1 MDLNND
7 LEDTRGETLME
18 TQVKNIL
25 CEEKTAKDISIAIY
39 KAFPREL
46 AEVKITLEQYNKAIK
61 SNVIARFDYFNFE
74 ELDEKMKKIEEIDEM
89 IRYMANGVK
98 LVADDISYEKNNINK
113 ISEEWI
119 KEINEAGE
127 FNTDKIEVV
136 GKGIN
141 RLKSRVKNIEK
152 SKTNIFSLTNIL
164 LVAVAGT
171 TAINTY
177 HLFFKGQV

>member
-1 MDLNND
+1 MDLDN
-7 LEDTRGETLME
+7 LEDTRQSSLIDN
-18 TQVKNIL
+18 QAKNIL
-25 CEEKTAKDISIAIY
+25 CEAKIKKAVSDAIY
-39 KAFPREL
+39 KIFPKDL
-46 AEVKITLEQYNKAIK
+46 KEVKDLLAQYNTAIK
-61 SNVIARFDYFNFE
+61 SNILTRFSYFKFE

-119 KEINEAGE
+119 KKINEAGE